1 MNKTSLLTI
10 LLSLGR
16 VLHILDATF
25 DTWPILASALSCS
38 VTSDWK
44 ICIEIL
50 HFTKGGFAFQHSRTV
65 VAFTSTAETY

>member
-25 DTWPILASALSCS
+25 DTWPMLASALSCS
-38 VTSDWK
+38 LTSDWK
-44 ICIEIL
+44 IWMAI
-50 HFTKGGFAFQHSRTV
+50 
-65 VAFTSTAETY
+65 Y